1 VYVNGMAIHT
11 LASDQPVWDETL
23 SAPAEAGLHSI
34 PSQTTTAERELLY
47 WFFSRIW
54 EGRGHVC
61 EVGPWLGGTTRAIA
75 EGMLA
80 NPQREPG
87 ARFYSFD
94 KFENYSKAEVLESIG
109 APLVE
114 RGLMDRAGL
123 ERCAAT
129 RDFLE
134 LFRTLHQG
142 RRYMEELLQV
152 ERRVLPHGP
161 GVDLGAER
169 ELLLSEWAARFPV
182 VFVDGC
188 KSWYSTRFFMTQV
201 VAMAEVGDW
210 LFFQDH
216 LWRTCYWLPCFTWLF
231 RDALEPCFQA
241 GTTLVLRWTRKVEP
255 AEVMERMPEVLTAGD
270 VVWLLRLFAEYGR
283 AALEM
288 GNEELVF
295 ALKLQQ
301 AAALIAVGERSLAN
315 FGLMSAARESYGFDS
330 SRRLLE
336 SLEKPTYDEEGTP
349 LVLNDRETARRLFEV
364 ATAGVEGYAERMDKA
379 KQVARQVKV
388 EGQLAVAKGK
398 LEQLKIKMDEW
409 KQGEQRR
416 KNRRFGRILKRL
428 FGGDASGAGKGGKA

>member
-1 VYVNGMAIHT
+1 
-11 LASDQPVWDETL
+11 
-23 SAPAEAGLHSI
+23 
-34 PSQTTTAERELLY
+34 
-47 WFFSRIW
+47 
-54 EGRGHVC
+54 
-61 EVGPWLGGTTRAIA
+61 
-75 EGMLA
+75 
-80 NPQREPG
+80 
-87 ARFYSFD
+87 
-94 KFENYSKAEVLESIG
+94 
-109 APLVE
+109 
-114 RGLMDRAGL
+114 
-123 ERCAAT
+123 
-129 RDFLE
+129 
-134 LFRTLHQG
+134 
-142 RRYMEELLQV
+142 MEELLRV

-161 GVDLGAER
+161 GVDLGVER
-169 ELLLSEWAARFPV
+169 ELVLSEWAARFPV

-201 VAMAEVGDW
+201 VAMVEVGDW
-210 LFFQDH
+210 VFFQDH

-241 GTTLVLRWTRKVEP
+241 GTTLVLRWTRKVAP
-255 AEVMERMPEVLTAGD
+255 AEVLERMPEVLTAGD

-301 AAALIAVGERSLAN
+301 AAALMAVGERSLAN

-330 SRRLLE
+330 LRRLLE

-364 ATAGVEGYAERMDKA
+364 ATAGVEGYAERMEKA
-379 KQVARQVKV
+379 KQVAKLKKV

-398 LEQLKIKMDEW
+398 LEKFKNKMDEW
-409 KQGEQRR
+409 KQVEQRR

-428 FGGDASGAGKGGKA
+428 FGGNAGGAGKGGKT